1 MPALFPR
8 SSNTVFRALL
18 GIGALVFVGVPVLL
32 IVWVRTPPVT
42 GQHDAPAQP
51 VEFSHQIHVKGLR
64 IDCRY
69 CHSTV
74 ERTAPAGM
82 PSSQTCLPCHNH
94 AWLSGPL
101 FTPVRRSLATGHPI
115 PWVRVNRLPD
125 FVFFDH
131 AIHVNKGVGCETCHG
146 RVDRMARTQQWAP
159 LTMGWCLDCHRNP
172 EPRLRPVAEMTTMG
186 YRPPQS
192 QPELGEQLARTYHV
206 RQAVTCTA
214 CHR

>member
-8 SSNTVFRALL
+8 SANHTFRALL
-18 GIGALVFVGVPVLL
+18 GLGVIVLVGVPVLL
-32 IVWVRTPPVT
+32 MVWVRTPFVT

-51 VEFSHQIHVKGLR
+51 VEFSHQLHVKGFR

-82 PSSQTCLPCHNH
+82 PSSQTCLPCHSQ
-94 AWLSGPL
+94 AWRSGRL
-101 FTPVRRSLATGHPI
+101 FGPVRRSLVSGQPI
-115 PWVRVNRLPD
+115 PWIRVNRLPD
-125 FVFFDH
+125 FVYFDH

-146 RVDRMARTQQWAP
+146 RVDLMPRVQQAAP

-172 EPRLRPVAEMTTMG
+172 EPRLRPVSEMTTMG
-186 YRPPQS
+186 YRPRES
-192 QPELGEQLARTYHV
+192 QAELGVQLARTYHV
-206 RQAVTCTA
+206 QRLVTCTA